1 MITKCAKLRTPT
13 VEVKQTQK
21 FQEVEDELNLN
32 LQEYK
37 MISRRRVG
45 LQSPWVEVELISNLQ
60 EYYIY
65 NCISMIRN
73 WEKLRFT
80 DQKKS

>member
-37 MISRRRVG
+37 MI
-45 LQSPWVEVELISNLQ
+45 
-60 EYYIY
+60 
-65 NCISMIRN
+65 
-73 WEKLRFT
+73 
-80 DQKKS
+80 